1 MNTNTRFGR
10 TTKFKHFKGTTMAK
24 SEMFENL
31 KNLSKS
37 SASECDLIKANIDRV
52 GIPLAGWPL
61 SASCLLMLS
70 SIFQVL
76 VASLLSS
83 RRQRQGGWLME
94 STPPSSTG
102 CRSVLKIHNNFPP
115 LFLITKSTPLQTGQH
130 PRLWLRPVQ
139 HTASCLRPRGRHG
152 QGVGGAWGR
161 TCWTG
166 QIQLFVFFVSNLRLD
181 VRWGRELIKTVVL
194 CPSPMQ
200 LILQLMDCRLLC
212 SQACDSFYQF

>member
-1 MNTNTRFGR
+1 
-10 TTKFKHFKGTTMAK
+10 MAK

-52 GIPLAGWPL
+52 AIPLAGVAFKIVVDIFCVFIRPL
-61 SASCLLMLS
+61 
-70 SIFQVL
+70 FQGL
-76 VASLLSS
+76 VANLLFL
-83 RRQRQGGWLME
+83 RRRKLEGWLME

-115 LFLITKSTPLQTGQH
+115 LFLITKSTPLHTGQH

-139 HTASCLRPRGRHG
+139 HPASCLRPRGRHG

-166 QIQLFVFFVSNLRLD
+166 ETPLFFLCQQLAPWCSMRKRTHQDCNFVSKSNAIDL
-181 VRWGRELIKTVVL
+181 GKE
-194 CPSPMQ
+194 
-200 LILQLMDCRLLC
+200 ILSWWTAD
-212 SQACDSFYQF
+212 FYVHKRVILFINSS

>member
-1 MNTNTRFGR
+1 M
-10 TTKFKHFKGTTMAK
+10 
-24 SEMFENL
+24 
-31 KNLSKS
+31 
-37 SASECDLIKANIDRV
+37 
-52 GIPLAGWPL
+52 
-61 SASCLLMLS
+61 
-70 SIFQVL
+70 
-76 VASLLSS
+76 ASLLSS
-83 RRQRQGGWLME
+83 RRQKRGGWLME

-166 QIQLFVFFVSNLRLD
+166 ETPLFFLCQQLAPWCSMRKRTHQDCNFVSKSNAIDL
-181 VRWGRELIKTVVL
+181 GKE
-194 CPSPMQ
+194 
-200 LILQLMDCRLLC
+200 ILSWWTAD
-212 SQACDSFYQF
+212 FYVHKRVILFINSS